1 MVKLIYNISRSNDGE
16 QHNDNNDNAIKY
28 LESNKD
34 NILDMAEKHFENL
47 VETLTNNTAPSSSN
61 PILSLP
67 QSSST
72 YPTASNESDP
82 YKEDLG
88 ISHVAKMILM
98 NDRIISDVSLP
109 IHFQCIAEA

>member
-1 MVKLIYNISRSNDGE
+1 MRGTNPTDHELNSIIITIY
-16 QHNDNNDNAIKY
+16 
-28 LESNKD
+28 
-34 NILDMAEKHFENL
+34 F
-47 VETLTNNTAPSSSN
+47 SSN
-61 PILSLP
+61 HTVSLP

-88 ISHVAKMILM
+88 ISHIAKMILM

>member
-1 MVKLIYNISRSNDGE
+1 MQINSGTDVKFPDGKIESILSRIPPNREFKFYSCA
-16 QHNDNNDNAIKY
+16 AIV
-28 LESNKD
+28 D
-34 NILDMAEKHFENL
+34 
-47 VETLTNNTAPSSSN
+47 SSSN
-61 PILSLP
+61 HTLSLP

-109 IHFQCIAEA
+109 IHFQCIAEV

>member
-1 MVKLIYNISRSNDGE
+1 
-16 QHNDNNDNAIKY
+16 
-28 LESNKD
+28 
-34 NILDMAEKHFENL
+34 MAEKHFENL

-72 YPTASNESDP
+72 CPTASNESDP

-88 ISHVAKMILM
+88 NSHIAK
-98 NDRIISDVSLP
+98 
-109 IHFQCIAEA
+109 